1 MPKNEQKRLDRQS
14 LRKYMGDQKRWR
26 SCSDWAGPNLLFFL
40 LLFFFVVLFYFLA
53 SVTRGCLRR
62 SSLGGSHANGRGVG

>member
-26 SCSDWAGPNLLFFL
+26 SCSDWAGPNLLFF
-40 LLFFFVVLFYFLA
+40 FVVLFYFLA